1 MTAAMPMGTAHAPT
15 PMTPDYPARAAMERR
30 PLFGALDIAGIAAAA
45 VMALLPLTAYA
56 VGL

>member
-1 MTAAMPMGTAHAPT
+1 MTAAMPMGTAHAPSLPT
-15 PMTPDYPARAAMERR
+15 HDYPARVASERR
-30 PLFGALDIAGIAAAA
+30 PLFDGIDIAGFAAAA